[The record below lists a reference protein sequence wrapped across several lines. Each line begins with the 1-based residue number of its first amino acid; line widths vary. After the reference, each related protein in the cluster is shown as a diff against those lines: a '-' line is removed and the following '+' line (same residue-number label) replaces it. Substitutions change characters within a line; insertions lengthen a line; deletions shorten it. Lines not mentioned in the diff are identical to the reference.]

1 MNNKPKTKVIEMKN
15 ITKKFGEFTANDNI
29 DLTVHKGEIHALLG
43 ENGAGKS
50 TLMNILYGLY
60 TPTSGEIYING
71 NKVDITNP
79 NIAITQGIGMVHQHF
94 MLVETFSVVENI
106 ILGMETTK
114 GLVLDIDLARK
125 KVKEISELYGLHV
138 EPDAIIQDVT
148 VGMQQRVEILK
159 ALYRGADIL
168 ILDEPTAV
176 LTPQEIEELMSIM
189 RNLANQLVC

>member
-29 DLTVHKGEIHALLG
+29 DLTVHKGEIHALLGG

-125 KVKEISELYGLHV
+125 K
-138 EPDAIIQDVT
+138 
-148 VGMQQRVEILK
+148 R
-159 ALYRGADIL
+159 
-168 ILDEPTAV
+168 
-176 LTPQEIEELMSIM
+176 
-189 RNLANQLVC
+189 